1 MLGAGW
7 GKAPFLFSPRKQV
20 LALYW
25 NTHRHLWED
34 GMMTRV
40 SCLQARFHMEP
51 HGLGHAQLLGIVVKQ
66 ERFATLRKS
75 VYTAIPHVYSRIL
88 QHMID
93 DLGIL
98 PL

>member
-1 MLGAGW
+1 
-7 GKAPFLFSPRKQV
+7 
-20 LALYW
+20 
-25 NTHRHLWED
+25 
-34 GMMTRV
+34 
-40 SCLQARFHMEP
+40 MEP

-75 VYTAIPHVYSRIL
+75 VYTAIPHVYSWIL